1 MGTTAAGITGG
12 NPRGFTVAERVTLVT
27 EHKYGLWYTPT
38 NVDTKE
44 GNAPDAWSAAVP
56 FDWATQQVLVR
67 CTGFN
72 MFIQFSYDGVNFQ
85 QDRIPITAGEVP
97 LPIKIQAKA
106 FRVRNAAAGQVAAYV
121 VTGLILY

>member
-1 MGTTAAGITGG
+1 MSVTAAGITGG
-12 NPRGFTVAERVTLVT
+12 NPRGMTVAERVTPVT

-38 NVDTKE
+38 KVDVKD
-44 GNAPDAWSAAVP
+44 GSAPDAWSAAIQ

-67 CTGFN
+67 CTTFN

-85 QDRIPITAGEVP
+85 QDRILITAGEVP

-106 FRVRNAAAGQVAAYV
+106 FRVRNAAGGSVAAYEV
-121 VTGLILY
+121 IGLILY